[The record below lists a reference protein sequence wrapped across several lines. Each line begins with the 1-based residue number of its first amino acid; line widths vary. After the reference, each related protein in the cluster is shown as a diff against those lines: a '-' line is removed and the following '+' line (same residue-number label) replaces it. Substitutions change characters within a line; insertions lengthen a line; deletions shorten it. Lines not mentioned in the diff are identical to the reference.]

1 MLAETVASSVRGA
14 NLAVVCLGVDAQVR
28 SSVLGSRP
36 AADGLPLSASTI
48 LGMAVDTVFAA
59 FYGPSKASRDERLA
73 VCIAAATT
81 LREEC
86 TVLGAPVVTRCPDTA
101 KEAIAAVRTRH
112 KLVTDDATIMYMM
125 SLSVTGAWRPGRLGV
140 DRYSPSRGLRKPVPV
155 FWSTTLPP
163 TPVPALADAANQPRV
178 LSHLTFVDTPAVCQP
193 PDLVRCSRA
202 VGYVATDS
210 FTRPQPPFGC
220 ALSFA
225 ARRAFPGP

>member
-125 SLSVTGAWRPGRLGV
+125 SLSVTGAWRSGRLGV
-140 DRYSPSRGLRKPVPV
+140 DRYSPSRGLRKNGAGFLVHHPPPPPPNTRAPL
-155 FWSTTLPP
+155 SQTPP
-163 TPVPALADAANQPRV
+163 TSL
-178 LSHLTFVDTPAVCQP
+178 
-193 PDLVRCSRA
+193 
-202 VGYVATDS
+202 
-210 FTRPQPPFGC
+210 GC
-220 ALSFA
+220 C
-225 ARRAFPGP
+225 RI